1 MVVLLH
7 GHHPGNVVKGHSANT
22 EVFVIGNLADF
33 PNKAIQVW
41 SRDAV
46 NSSEEISG
54 RKTVVVSR
62 GTTALKN
69 SVSSILKDRRVSK
82 LTLALT

>member
-7 GHHPGNVVKGHSANT
+7 GHNPGNVVEGHGADT
-22 EVFVIGNLADF
+22 EVYVIGNFADF

-41 SRDAV
+41 SRHAV

-54 RKTVVVSR
+54 RKTIVVSG

-69 SVSSILKDRRVSK
+69 SVSGI
-82 LTLALT
+82 

>member
-7 GHHPGNVVKGHSANT
+7 GHNPGNVVKGHRANT
-22 EVFVIGNLADF
+22 EVFVIGNFADF

-46 NSSEEISG
+46 NGSEEISG
-54 RKTVVVSR
+54 RKTIVISG

-69 SVSSILKDRRVSK
+69 SVSGI
-82 LTLALT
+82 